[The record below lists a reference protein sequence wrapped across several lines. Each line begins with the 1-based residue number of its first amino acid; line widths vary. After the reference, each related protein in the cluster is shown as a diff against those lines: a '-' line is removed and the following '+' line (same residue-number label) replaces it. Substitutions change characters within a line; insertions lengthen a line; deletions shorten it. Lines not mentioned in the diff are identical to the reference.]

1 MGRDLLFL
9 HGLDSAPGGYK
20 PRFLEGAGYR
30 VLNPALPKESFIES
44 VRIARAELERQFERF
59 QPGVIVGSSRG
70 GAVAMALGTVAV
82 PMVLIAP
89 AWRWCAVEPAVPPGT
104 IVLHSPR
111 DEVIPIEDSRE
122 LAARSGLPEANIVLV
137 GDNHAMN
144 DPAALAAL
152 CAAIE
157 RQRAGP

>member
-1 MGRDLLFL
+1 MFL
-9 HGLDSAPGGYK
+9 HGLDSAPGGFK

-44 VRIARAELERQFERF
+44 VQIARAELERHP
-59 QPGVIVGSSRG
+59 PGVIVGSSRG
-70 GAVAMALGTVAV
+70 GAVAMALGAVAE

-89 AWRWCAVEPAVPPGT
+89 AWRWCAVEPAVLPRT

-122 LAARSGLPEANIVLV
+122 LAARCGLPEENLVLV

-157 RQRAGP
+157 RQLEGP